1 MEKSGGKR
9 GGGRG
14 WRFASLREHGYAQ
27 CKQMYF
33 FSNHHHDFQVS
44 FCYGSLKDGRDGA
57 SWNKGLIEER
67 INREME

>member
-1 MEKSGGKR
+1 MEVCITEG
-9 GGGRG
+9 
-14 WRFASLREHGYAQ
+14 A

-44 FCYGSLKDGRDGA
+44 FCYGSLKDGMDGA